1 MKLDLTFRNIFL
13 FFSRPPFFENEN
25 LRKSPSSEES
35 FFYLLQTKRL
45 VNDRILEQQKF
56 SSLARAMER
65 QRKKSLTSAAK
76 PFEAKVMSTPLGAT
90 IGAKEVVFHRNN
102 ISPDLQPYYEARHSL
117 EKLPSPTVP
126 CFQSLMRKNRREKG
140 STLLVTY

>member
-56 SSLARAMER
+56 SSLVRER
-65 QRKKSLTSAAK
+65 QRGKKSRTSAAK